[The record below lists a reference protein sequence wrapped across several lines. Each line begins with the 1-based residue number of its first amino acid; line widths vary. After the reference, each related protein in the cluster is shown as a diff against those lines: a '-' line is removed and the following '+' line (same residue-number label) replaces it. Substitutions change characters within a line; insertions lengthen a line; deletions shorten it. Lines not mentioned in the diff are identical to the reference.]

1 MRRQGLQAAVRVAA
15 ACLLVAMGLA
25 GAGPGARAGVA
36 AGQEPGS
43 AGGFLRGPVGFAG
56 FAAYH
61 LVRVERFNDA
71 IRTYN
76 TSQPGPDLPLLPSS
90 GFAAGFGVFVPLNAR
105 LAFASAGSELNVE
118 RRQSDSFVRLRVN
131 DTQVGLYYLVR
142 EQPRLRV
149 LLGGLVGL
157 AAVELEWGVRQTSN
171 CQPSTLVDNCLQ
183 GARWSRLTLSL
194 QPEVGLQ
201 VALTPT
207 AGLLFSLGYLV
218 TTDFWNPR
226 WAHGIGDTLP
236 DRSEVVAGA
245 VWKATLIV
253 GGL

>member
-1 MRRQGLQAAVRVAA
+1 MRRQRLQAAVRAA
-15 ACLLVAMGLA
+15 ACLLVVMGLA
-25 GAGPGARAGVA
+25 GAGPGARAGVV
-36 AGQEPGS
+36 AGQAPGS

-71 IRTYN
+71 IRAYN
-76 TSQPGPDLPLLPSS
+76 TSQSGPDLPLLPSS

-157 AAVELEWGVRQTSN
+157 AAVELEWGVRTASS
-171 CQPSTLVDNCLQ
+171 CSSIVDKCLQ